1 MRIGPSELAF
11 TAAEAWKDI
20 YGHPGTGDENPK
32 DLRFYLFVKS
42 APRSFI
48 SEDQAEHTKLRR
60 WLASGF
66 SDRSLQAQEH
76 VIEGYVDL
84 LVQRLHER
92 CDGSNKALNMAAWFN
107 WTTFDIIGK
116 LCFGSDFQCLENASY
131 TPWISMI
138 TDTVKKGAW
147 AQAAAYVGLMPLIQ
161 WAIEKVQ
168 AGYETHRQLTRQ
180 KVEERI
186 EHGKTGGRP
195 DFLQGLI
202 EKVCHVSTDH
212 YIRC

>member
-1 MRIGPSELAF
+1 
-11 TAAEAWKDI
+11 
-20 YGHPGTGDENPK
+20 
-32 DLRFYLFVKS
+32 
-42 APRSFI
+42 
-48 SEDQAEHTKLRR
+48 
-60 WLASGF
+60 
-66 SDRSLQAQEH
+66 
-76 VIEGYVDL
+76 
-84 LVQRLHER
+84 
-92 CDGSNKALNMAAWFN
+92 MAAWFN